1 MAGDILVS
9 RTDFVATVTLVNPGK
24 LNAVDAAMW
33 QRLGAVMDQCSEDD
47 HLRCVV
53 LRGDGDSAFA
63 AGGDIE
69 EFTRLRNTRERAR
82 TYHDEWVGAALAA
95 IRDCR
100 HPTLAMIH
108 GHCIGG
114 GLEIA
119 GQCDFRLCGES
130 ARFGIPIGRLG
141 FTMYH
146 AELAGLIELAGPAV
160 VLELLLE
167 GRILGARE
175 AYAKGLVSRVLAD
188 ARLEDEAY
196 ASARRIAE
204 GAPLAARAHKRL
216 TRRLASSARPAGESE
231 VRENLAFLDSED
243 YGEGLRA
250 FLAKETPRFRGR

>member
-1 MAGDILVS
+1 MAGDIRLS
-9 RTDFVATVTLVNPGK
+9 RSGAVATVTLVNAGK

-33 QRLGAVMDQCSEDD
+33 QRLHAVMNECSRDD
-47 HLRCVV
+47 SLRCVV
-53 LRGDGDSAFA
+53 LRGDGDKAFA

-69 EFTRLRNTRERAR
+69 EFSRFRDTRERAR
-82 TYHDEWVGAALAA
+82 IYHDEWVGRALASV
-95 IRDCR
+95 RDCR
-100 HPTLAMIH
+100 HPTLAMIR

-119 GQCDFRLCGES
+119 AQCDLRLCGES

-146 AELAGLIELAGPAV
+146 SELAALIELTGAAV

-167 GRILGARE
+167 GRILDARE
-175 AYAKGLVSRVLAD
+175 AFAKGIVGRVLPD
-188 ARLEDEAY
+188 DRLEEEAH

-216 TRRLASSARPAGESE
+216 VRRLAWAARPLEETE
-231 VRENLAFLDSED
+231 VLENLAFLDTDD
-243 YGEGLRA
+243 YREGVRA
-250 FLAKETPRFRGR
+250 FLAKEAPRFRGQ